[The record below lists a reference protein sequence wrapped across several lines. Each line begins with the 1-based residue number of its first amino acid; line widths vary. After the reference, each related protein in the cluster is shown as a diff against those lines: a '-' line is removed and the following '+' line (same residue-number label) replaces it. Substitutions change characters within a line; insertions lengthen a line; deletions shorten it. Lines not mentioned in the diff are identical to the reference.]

1 MPSQKKK
8 VCHMQTITKS
18 EGSPIPAPS
27 NEGTGTASIV
37 SEQETVKVCPYRYL
51 GCASEEY
58 GRCFNGV
65 CDPIDAVAGQRFTVR
80 VTEAHGQKFYAKV
93 YDKIIDAEEIQRAR
107 VQSILARQDE
117 PLPTWRHR
125 QSGCTITE
133 EAI

>member
-1 MPSQKKK
+1 
-8 VCHMQTITKS
+8 MQSTATKS
-18 EGSPIPAPS
+18 EVGSPNPAVQS
-27 NEGTGTASIV
+27 TGKESAGSIV
-37 SEQETVKVCPYRYL
+37 SEQDIIKVCPYRYM

-65 CDPIDAVAGQRFTVR
+65 CDPIDAVSGQRFTVR

-93 YDKIIDAEEIQRAR
+93 YDRILDAEEIQRAR

-133 EAI
+133 EAL